1 MFVFGDPAEAAKM
14 HLDLYL
20 NAGGPEVPDVH
31 FDEMGEQD
39 LRNVMAYL
47 HAALTKGLVYGL
59 DEAMLGV
66 LTEWYDEV
74 FYALAEV
81 SEHFRENM
89 LGGFVFPPGGTK
101 VRRKYVELAKK
112 ASES

>member
-1 MFVFGDPAEAAKM
+1 M

-20 NAGGPEVPDVH
+20 NAGGPEVPDIH
-31 FDEMGEQD
+31 FDEMEEQD

-47 HAALTKGLVYGL
+47 HAALTKALIYGL
-59 DEAMLGV
+59 DEAMTEV

-74 FYALAEV
+74 FCALAEV
-81 SEHFRENM
+81 SERFRENV

-101 VRRKYVELAKK
+101 ARRKYVELVKK